1 MFVVGAFFANR
12 IKEIIH
18 SLSECELDLDVA
30 DLALA
35 ITGFEIVDLRGV
47 RVEGVVVFEN
57 RVAFDPARNVGPNSV
72 WVSEHAS
79 DFFCDRVG
87 VVRQHDRVAPGFAH
101 LALSVG
107 S

>member
-1 MFVVGAFFANR
+1 MGAFFANR
-12 IKEIIH
+12 IKEFIH
-18 SLSECELDLDVA
+18 GLSECELDLDIA

-47 RVEGVVVFEN
+47 RVEGVVILEH
-57 RVAFDPARNVGPNSV
+57 RVAFDFAGDVGANPV
-72 WVSEHAS
+72 GVGKHAP
-79 DFFCDRVG
+79 DLLGDRVG

-101 LALSVG
+101 LALPVG